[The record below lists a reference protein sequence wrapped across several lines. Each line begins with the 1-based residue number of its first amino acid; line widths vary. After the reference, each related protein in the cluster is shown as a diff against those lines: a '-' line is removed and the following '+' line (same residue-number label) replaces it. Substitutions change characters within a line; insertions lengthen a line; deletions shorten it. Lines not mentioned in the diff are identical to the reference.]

1 MRPRGRYDS
10 SQQLRL
16 ARERTRPGS
25 RLGFVFGS
33 LFVCGLLAS
42 ALALTQLLSNEGQ
55 VPSLSG
61 FLLPQAQ
68 AQGVTDTLPYPVPVL
83 TPVLD
88 EPDVLVRGAEAIT
101 ETLEQPGAGAGARP
115 RTILRHIVQ
124 PGDTIFGLAL
134 QYGLTP
140 ESVLWSNYLLLKD
153 NPDLL
158 ALGQEL
164 VLPPVDGLI
173 YVVEL
178 GDSVE
183 SIARRFKV
191 EPQLIVQEPANQLA
205 NVDQAIAEGQLVF
218 VPGGERE
225 LVVWQLPKA
234 IEVRRTASGTRVYK
248 VGVCGE
254 VEIPSM
260 GSGRFG
266 FPTNRH
272 YLSGYGFGPSHG
284 GWDLAGRLGE
294 PIFASD
300 SGTVVYA
307 GYSLDSRGR
316 PRGYGQYVVLDHGN
330 GYRTL
335 YAHASQLYV
344 GCGQQVRRGTVIAAV
359 GSVGKSTGPHLHF
372 EIRYGDNYANPA
384 QFMALEKR

>member
-10 SQQLRL
+10 SQQLRP
-16 ARERTRPGS
+16 ARARTRQGS
-25 RLGFVFGS
+25 RLGFVFVG
-33 LFVCGLLAS
+33 LFVSGLLAS
-42 ALALTQLLSNEGQ
+42 ALALTQLLSNDGQ
-55 VPSLSG
+55 PLVLSRL
-61 FLLPQAQ
+61 LLPQAQ
-68 AQGVTDTLPYPVPVL
+68 AQGVTDTLAYPVPAL
-83 TPVLD
+83 TPMLD
-88 EPDVLVRGAEAIT
+88 ESDVLVRGAEAIT
-101 ETLEQPGAGAGARP
+101 ETIEQPSAGARP
-115 RTILRHIVQ
+115 RVILRHIVQ

-140 ESVLWSNYLLLKD
+140 ESVLWSNYLVLKD

-164 VLPPVDGLI
+164 VLPPLDGLI

-205 NVDQAIAEGQLVF
+205 NVDQVIAEGQLVF

-234 IEVRRTASGTRVYK
+234 IEVRRTASGIRVYK

-254 VEIPSM
+254 VEIPSL
-260 GSGRFG
+260 GGGRFG
-266 FPTNRH
+266 FPTNRR

-284 GWDLAGRLGE
+284 GWDLAGRLGD

-344 GCGQQVRRGTVIAAV
+344 GCGQQVRRGAVIAAV

-384 QFMALEKR
+384 QFMALEQR